1 VVTPVA
7 DDGLHH
13 LVPEA
18 RAAALLSNAERLGLV
33 VTFVPKV
40 PFWKVHNFN
49 ALQTTCTTNH

>member
-1 VVTPVA
+1 MPVA

>member
-40 PFWKVHNFN
+40 PFWKLRNFN
-49 ALQTTCTTNH
+49 ALRPTCATTH